1 MIREIPI
8 IDFSGFDSDNK
19 KLRNSVA
26 KKVHEAASKVG
37 FMYVKNINI
46 NEQVIKEA
54 FNSSAN
60 FFSLPDKKKREIQY
74 LEKTN
79 HGYQS
84 IESIIFQTIIMI
96 SMNTIKTITG
106 AKKYCILLF

>member
-8 IDFSGFDSDNK
+8 IDFSDFDSDNK

-26 KKVHEAASKVG
+26 KKIHEAASKVG

-46 NEQVIKEA
+46 KEQVIKET

-60 FFSLPDKKKREIQY
+60 FFSLPDKKKKKDPISRKNKSWISANWRTAIRLKY
-74 LEKTN
+74 SPRFKGNNYNEKYT
-79 HGYQS
+79 
-84 IESIIFQTIIMI
+84 
-96 SMNTIKTITG
+96 K
-106 AKKYCILLF
+106 